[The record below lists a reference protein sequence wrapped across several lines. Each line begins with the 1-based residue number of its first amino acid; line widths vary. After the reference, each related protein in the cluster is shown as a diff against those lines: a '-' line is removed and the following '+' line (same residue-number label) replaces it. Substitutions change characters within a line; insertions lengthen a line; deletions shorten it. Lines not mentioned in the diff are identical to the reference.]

1 MPPTPWPASVPA
13 TRRSPKRCNKR
24 SHGSFHR
31 ARGRGPGPAHRA
43 ALGARG
49 QSWRGYLADP
59 ITAQFT
65 RNPLTLPTHPLWP
78 SASGSSTAWG
88 TALKREGARQDA
100 VERQSPRDG
109 AIGRPGALHTG
120 YPEPGDCSLRSS
132 SRHRRLTDSSLG
144 RVNRSSGFDPQAA
157 WPGCKVRQYE
167 CYGSDRVA
175 DRPSALHAEALRR
188 RGWGTRLAPSIRA
201 GELLPDR
208 RPPEPLFA
216 SAASPEFPLGLALK
230 AWLVHQVPTL
240 PRKARGANI
249 GSMKDGASADISSG

>member
-1 MPPTPWPASVPA
+1 LAVLLRLSDLSPALP
-13 TRRSPKRCNKR
+13 SPCGLVAEVLRV
-24 SHGSFHR
+24 
-31 ARGRGPGPAHRA
+31 
-43 ALGARG
+43 
-49 QSWRGYLADP
+49 
-59 ITAQFT
+59 
-65 RNPLTLPTHPLWP
+65 
-78 SASGSSTAWG
+78 SA
-88 TALKREGARQDA
+88 
-100 VERQSPRDG
+100 
-109 AIGRPGALHTG
+109 
-120 YPEPGDCSLRSS
+120 PGDCSLRSS

-157 WPGCKVRQYE
+157 WPGRKVRQYG

-230 AWLVHQVPTL
+230 AWLVHQVPTRFHSSKPQL
-240 PRKARGANI
+240 PLAEP
-249 GSMKDGASADISSG
+249 SVFSGLAALRVAPPG